1 MNKDHIIRKE
11 RKSEY
16 TQVENLVPAS
26 AFGIRY
32 HGLPEGDD
40 ASFFLCKEL
49 KPGFLD
55 GITGEYA
62 TPAGYLV
69 DEKECEAFDKAFPLK
84 EKLILP
90 GQLW

>member
-1 MNKDHIIRKE
+1 M
-11 RKSEY
+11 
-16 TQVENLVPAS
+16 VPDSQA
-26 AFGIRY
+26 
-32 HGLPEGDD
+32 P
-40 ASFFLCKEL
+40 FFLCKEL

-62 TPAGYLV
+62 TPAGYFV

-84 EKLILP
+84 GKLILP